1 MTKKRLLPAFLAALL
16 LLSMLPLSAAA
27 AVASDLPQ
35 NMADSP
41 ILRALQ
47 YTGYDVQAQKDNG
60 TLYRSGSYGS
70 RTPASIRSKI
80 SYGTSCSGKETVA
93 DSSTATGKAPNIAK
107 FEQSGLCCASFVTYY
122 LCNYLPNIERADT
135 QFILDAI
142 NATGRKS
149 QSVFTWQTALNNLVS
164 AGELEKIGTSS
175 SNVDRKKLTPGDV
188 IIFGN
193 DSIPASVKLT
203 MPTDNMFSGFGTS
216 WLLVIIIG
224 FILGFQLIKL
234 FFEVAERYVVV
245 AVLTLLCPVGLAM
258 GGSKSTKDIC
268 VNYMRTYA
276 SMIVMMIM
284 NKGHMPGGVLPFC
297 KKTIDLSLQTIHTL
311 TSYSIR
317 QKQYIT
323 KSRNYQCTIS
333 QNYSTKTT
341 RIHIFTSF
349 YIDQE
354 TPRIRSA
361 EKGA

>member
-1 MTKKRLLPAFLAALL
+1 MIKKHILPALLAALL

-107 FEQSGLCCASFVTYY
+107 FKQSGLCCASFVTYY

-193 DSIPASVKLT
+193 DSISHVHIAIYSGTYKGVDFCIHVGNENGPEIMPVAWMNTASAGDKGSYPVGYYHMPEDMIGSTGKIEVYKKDPAGKPLA
-203 MPTDNMFSGFGTS
+203 GG
-216 WLLVIIIG
+216 LLYG
-224 FILGFQLIKL
+224 
-234 FFEVAERYVVV
+234 
-245 AVLTLLCPVGLAM
+245 VLYDRLCPEIYDRPYRRPGICFCR
-258 GGSKSTKDIC
+258 GSQVFDI
-268 VNYMRTYA
+268 
-276 SMIVMMIM
+276 
-284 NKGHMPGGVLPFC
+284 
-297 KKTIDLSLQTIHTL
+297 
-311 TSYSIR
+311 
-317 QKQYIT
+317 
-323 KSRNYQCTIS
+323 
-333 QNYSTKTT
+333 
-341 RIHIFTSF
+341 
-349 YIDQE
+349 
-354 TPRIRSA
+354 
-361 EKGA
+361 

>member
-1 MTKKRLLPAFLAALL
+1 MNIGDPSLCEKLCCPDPAAELFCVYRIKSKKKGMIKKRLFPALLAALL

-60 TLYRSGSYGS
+60 TLYQSGSYGS

-80 SYGTSCSGKETVA
+80 GYGTSCSGKETVA
-93 DSSTATGKAPNIAK
+93 DNSTATGKAPNIAK

-142 NATGRKS
+142 HATGRNS

-164 AGELEKIGTSS
+164 AGELEKIGTNS

-193 DSIPASVKLT
+193 DSISHVHIAIYSGTYKGVDFCIHVGNENGPGIIPVSWMNIASAGDKGSYPVGYYH
-203 MPTDNMFSGFGTS
+203 MPEDMIGSTGKIEVYPPTVSTS
-216 WLLVIIIG
+216 WTSAAPPWILTIIWRDMTAAG
-224 FILGFQLIKL
+224 
-234 FFEVAERYVVV
+234 
-245 AVLTLLCPVGLAM
+245 
-258 GGSKSTKDIC
+258 
-268 VNYMRTYA
+268 
-276 SMIVMMIM
+276 
-284 NKGHMPGGVLPFC
+284 
-297 KKTIDLSLQTIHTL
+297 
-311 TSYSIR
+311 
-317 QKQYIT
+317 
-323 KSRNYQCTIS
+323 
-333 QNYSTKTT
+333 
-341 RIHIFTSF
+341 
-349 YIDQE
+349 
-354 TPRIRSA
+354 IRSCWMW
-361 EKGA
+361 